1 MFFIQNMA
9 SFVQNLTFMV
19 VFFTVLTAFLIG
31 FLSMPIL
38 ISAFKKMRV
47 MDKPGGRKIHKDDTP
62 SMGGIVIVF
71 SVLLTAFL
79 WLDIYNLVEIRYV
92 IAALALMFF
101 VGLRDDLVEL
111 SPFQKLGGQFVATFM
126 VVFMSDIR
134 ITGLYGLFGVYDL
147 PIGMSYTLTFVAIIG
162 LTNAFN
168 LIDGLDGLAG
178 SISVLTFGFL
188 GWWFMTVGMD
198 SFGLFSLILMGSVLA
213 FLVFNW
219 HPAKI
224 FMGDTGSLSLGFA
237 LSILTIL
244 FIDVNGHLP
253 TVNPWKFNA
262 PIASGIALMIVPIYD
277 TVRIFAR
284 RIRRGRS
291 PFAPDKNHVHH
302 FLMRMGLSHDKVA
315 ITLGVVKCFF
325 IALMFIGAAYTD
337 YLMLPLILFTAVLFG
352 ARLDAV
358 TLKRVRENVK
368 NAPPVLQEKLV
379 RVKHKPVIQKPVT
392 EGMHMSNN

>member
-1 MFFIQNMA
+1 MFI
-9 SFVQNLTFMV
+9 L
-19 VFFTVLTAFLIG
+19 FTVLTAFLIG
-31 FLSMPIL
+31 FLSMPVL
-38 ISAFKKMRV
+38 ISAFKKMHV
-47 MDKPGGRKIHKDDTP
+47 FDKPGGRKIHKSETP

-92 IAALALMFF
+92 IAALALIFF
-101 VGLRDDLVEL
+101 VGLRDDMVEL

-134 ITGLYGLFGVYDL
+134 ISSLYGLFGVYEI
-147 PIGMSYTLTFVAIIG
+147 PILLSYTLTFITIIG

-178 SISVLTFGFL
+178 TISVLTFGFL
-188 GWWFMTVGMD
+188 GWWFMAVDME
-198 SFGLFSLILMGSVLA
+198 SYGLFSLILMGSSLA

-244 FIDVNGHLP
+244 FIDANGHLAS
-253 TVNPWKFNA
+253 VNPWKFNA

-284 RIRRGRS
+284 RIKRGRS

-302 FLMRMGLSHDKVA
+302 FLMRMGLSHDRVT
-315 ITLGVVKCFF
+315 ITLAAVKSFF
-325 IALMFIGAAYTD
+325 IVLIFIGSSYSD

-352 ARLDAV
+352 VRLDTV
-358 TLKRVRENVK
+358 TLKRVKENVK
-368 NAPPVLQEKLV
+368 NAPPLLQDKPK
-379 RVKHKPVIQKPVT
+379 RVKRKPLIQKPVT
-392 EGMHMSNN
+392 DHMHITNN

>member
-1 MFFIQNMA
+1 MYILFI
-9 SFVQNLTFMV
+9 
-19 VFFTVLTAFLIG
+19 VLTAFLIG
-31 FLSMPIL
+31 FLSMPVL
-38 ISAFKKMRV
+38 ISAFKKMHV
-47 MDKPGGRKIHKDDTP
+47 LDKPGGRKIHKSETP
-62 SMGGIVIVF
+62 SMGGIAIVF

-79 WLDIYNLVEIRYV
+79 WLDLDYLVEIRYV
-92 IAALALMFF
+92 IAALALVFF
-101 VGLRDDLVEL
+101 VGLRDDLVDL

-134 ITGLYGLFGVYDL
+134 ISSLYGFMGIYEL
-147 PIGMSYTLTFVAIIG
+147 PILISYGLTFITIIG

-178 SISVLTFGFL
+178 TISVLTFGFL
-188 GWWFMTVGMD
+188 GWWFMAVGMEV
-198 SFGLFSLILMGSVLA
+198 FGLFSLILVGSVLA

-244 FIDVNGHLP
+244 FIDANGHLAS
-253 TVNPWKFNA
+253 VNPWKFNA
-262 PIASGIALMIVPIYD
+262 PIASGMALMIVPIYD

-302 FLMRMGLSHDKVA
+302 FLMRIGLGHDKVA
-315 ITLGVVKCFF
+315 LTLGVVKSFF
-325 IALMFIGAAYTD
+325 IALIFIGAAYSD
-337 YLMLPLILFTAVLFG
+337 YLMLPLIIFTAVLFG
-352 ARLDAV
+352 ARLDSV
-358 TLKRVRENVK
+358 TLKRVKENAK
-368 NAPPVLQEKLV
+368 SAPPVLQNRPK
-379 RVKHKPVIQKPVT
+379 RVKHKPLIERPVAD
-392 EGMHMSNN
+392 EMHMSNN

>member
-1 MFFIQNMA
+1 MA

-147 PIGMSYTLTFVAIIG
+147 HIGISYALTFIAIIG

-188 GWWFMTVGMD
+188 GWWFMTIGME
-198 SFGLFSLILMGSVLA
+198 SFGLFSLILMGSVLS

-253 TVNPWKFNA
+253 NVNPWKFNA

-302 FLMRMGLSHDKVA
+302 FLMRMGLGHDRVA

-325 IALMFIGAAYTD
+325 IALMFIGAAYSD

-368 NAPPVLQEKLV
+368 NAPPVLQQKPG
-379 RVKHKPVIQKPVT
+379 RVKHKPVISKPVT
-392 EGMHMSNN
+392 ESMHMSNN